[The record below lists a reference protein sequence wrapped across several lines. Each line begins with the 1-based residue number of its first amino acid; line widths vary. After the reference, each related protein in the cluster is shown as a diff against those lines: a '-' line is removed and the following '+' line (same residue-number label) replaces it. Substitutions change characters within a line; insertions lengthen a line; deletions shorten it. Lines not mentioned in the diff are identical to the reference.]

1 MSISINEINTVG
13 DLEIEEDNNTVDG
26 HSVVDYTNIISLT
39 KVKKKV
45 KKTKNTSVARGWTPK
60 KQKYSNHPWIV

>member
-1 MSISINEINTVG
+1 LSISINEINTVG

-39 KVKKKV
+39 KKLRVKK
-45 KKTKNTSVARGWTPK
+45 N
-60 KQKYSNHPWIV
+60 